1 MSDSPSFDMARCK
14 IDDCEWSTL
23 TSTGVYDALRE
34 HLQEEHDYSDEEW
47 REKRTELMEAK
58 R

>member
-14 IDDCEWSTL
+14 IDGCEWSTL
-23 TSTGVYDALRE
+23 TSAGVYDKLRE
-34 HLQEEHDYSDEEW
+34 HLQEEHGYSDAEW